1 MLARNLCKTLFLFF
15 VPAFTVAAQQ
25 APAPRIVDLTAPDG
39 LKLKGTFSA
48 TARSGPGML
57 LLHQCNRQRKV
68 WDDLA
73 ARLTAAGMNVMTV
86 DLRGYG
92 DSEGTPIDKLTPG
105 EANVV
110 FNEKVPQDVE
120 SAYRFLIAQPTVSP
134 DILVVGGASC
144 GVNQSVHLAMKHP
157 EVKALVLLSEI
168 TDIEGRNFLRAHPSL
183 PLFLATAEDDDDPG
197 VSDLMQWLSTFSTNA
212 HTKFVRYKTG
222 GHGVEMF
229 AAHPELPATIVDW
242 VKIAVRS
249 PKIAAVK
256 SSPYASPET
265 QFLDVLDQR
274 GAAANAAPLYAD
286 ASGRNRNGAAVSE
299 VVLNRIGYDHLQNGD
314 RKGAIAILKLNATLY
329 PNSPNVYDSL
339 GDAYLADGQN
349 DLARQNAQKAIE
361 LLAHD
366 TTDPQDRRKAIRDSA
381 EQKLKQLSQ
390 PR

>member
-1 MLARNLCKTLFLFF
+1 MLARNLCNTLFVLL
-15 VPAFTVAAQQ
+15 VPAFAVAAQQ
-25 APAPRIVDLTAPDG
+25 APAPHVVDLMAPDG
-39 LKLKGTFSA
+39 LKLKGTFSGA
-48 TARSGPGML
+48 AASGPGVL

-73 ARLTAAGMNVMTV
+73 TRMTAAGMNVMTV

-92 DSEGTPIDKLTPG
+92 DSEGTPIDKLTP
-105 EANVV
+105 EEINLV
-110 FNEKVPQDVE
+110 FNQKMPLDVE
-120 SAYRFLIAQPTVSP
+120 TAYKFLIAQPTVSP
-134 DILVVGGASC
+134 GILVAGGASC
-144 GVNQSVHLAMKHP
+144 GVNQSVHLALKHP
-157 EVKALVLLSEI
+157 EIKALVLLSEI
-168 TDIEGRNFLRAHPSL
+168 TDLDGRNFLRAHPSL
-183 PLFLATAEDDDDPG
+183 PLFLATAEDDTDPG

-242 VKIAVRS
+242 VTIAVRS
-249 PKIAAVK
+249 PNVATAKGPPNV
-256 SSPYASPET
+256 SPET
-265 QFLDVLDQR
+265 QFLDSLDQP
-274 GAAANAAPLYAD
+274 GAAANSAQLYAA
-286 ASGRNRNGAAVSE
+286 ASGKNPNGPVVSE
-299 VVLNRIGYDHLQNGD
+299 LVLNRLGYDHLQDGD
-314 RKGAIAILKLNATLY
+314 KKGAIAILKLNASLY

-366 TTDPQDRRKAIRDSA
+366 TTDPEDRRKGIRDSA
-381 EQKLKQLSQ
+381 EQKLKLLSQ